1 MFLVANER
9 ITETKNINWIFKI
22 IMNVG
27 VSVTLN
33 QKFTRSKSGLKVA
46 RTLLDRTGRIQ
57 TNGDELIYQKT

>member
-33 QKFTRSKSGLKVA
+33 QKCTKSKSGLKVA
-46 RTLLDRTGRIQ
+46 RTLLHRTGRIQ

>member
-1 MFLVANER
+1 
-9 ITETKNINWIFKI
+9 
-22 IMNVG
+22 MNVD

-33 QKFTRSKSGLKVA
+33 QKCTRSKSGLKVA